1 MSTGIC
7 FVPFCFGGLL
17 GLVLY
22 SCSLPHSWRKVSF
35 VLFAMH
41 DRIGHQTCDLQ
52 APIIT
57 KRVSKPVQEHK
68 SAEMRHCDK
77 HFLCIRGAHSVRT
90 NT

>member
-1 MSTGIC
+1 MSTGAC
-7 FVPFCFGGLL
+7 FVPFCSGGWL

-41 DRIGHQTCDLQ
+41 DRIGHQSCDLQ

-57 KRVSKPVQEHK
+57 TRVSKLFQEHK
-68 SAEMRHCDK
+68 SADMRRCDK
-77 HFLCIRGAHSVRT
+77 HFLCMRRAHSVRI